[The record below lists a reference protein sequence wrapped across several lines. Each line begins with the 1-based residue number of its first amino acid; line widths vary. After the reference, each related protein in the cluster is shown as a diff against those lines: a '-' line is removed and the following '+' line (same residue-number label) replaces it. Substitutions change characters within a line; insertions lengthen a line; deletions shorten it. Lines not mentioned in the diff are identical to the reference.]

1 MGSARA
7 AFEFVPVS
15 PYLQEEDDGEPM
27 GDVDLFALT
36 QNDALTVNSKW
47 LQHLEERLLGEDGHP
62 RKSREVE
69 DPHRSVTIEL
79 PGDQLSCLVAVCS
92 MSAVCKQPLLIQSM
106 KCSSSLFIWWLQT
119 AFLRVHLVVV
129 QNGPCAGV
137 GVWQHSVD
145 SGKVS

>member
-36 QNDALTVNSKW
+36 QIDALTVNSKW

-79 PGDQLSCLVAVCS
+79 PGDQLSCLVAVRS

-106 KCSSSLFIWWLQT
+106 KCSSFLFKWWL
-119 AFLRVHLVVV
+119 
-129 QNGPCAGV
+129 
-137 GVWQHSVD
+137 
-145 SGKVS
+145 